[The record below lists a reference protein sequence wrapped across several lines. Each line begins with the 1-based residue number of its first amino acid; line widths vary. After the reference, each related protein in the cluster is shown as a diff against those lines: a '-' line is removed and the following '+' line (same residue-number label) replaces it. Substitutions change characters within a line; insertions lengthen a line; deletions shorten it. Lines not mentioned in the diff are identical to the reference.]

1 MCVSCNE
8 PIIPAPGSEETVRVV
23 ALDKNFHLKCY
34 RCEVRPI
41 HSCFCLGFFVV
52 VFYVC
57 HRVFQLLIINIS
69 ITLQDCAR
77 PLSIEADENGCYPLD
92 GKILCMKCHT
102 QRAKQ
107 AAHWLAKAASL
118 SVTMNQIQKHRI
130 HPAADFLPLRQGF
143 VQYMCAGVWVN
154 VQREYVCLHADK
166 V

>member
-1 MCVSCNE
+1 M
-8 PIIPAPGSEETVRVV
+8 
-23 ALDKNFHLKCY
+23 
-34 RCEVRPI
+34 
-41 HSCFCLGFFVV
+41 
-52 VFYVC
+52 
-57 HRVFQLLIINIS
+57 FQLLIINIS

-130 HPAADFLPLRQGF
+130 HPAADFFCLCDRALF
-143 VQYMCAGVWVN
+143 SICAQVCGWMFSVN
-154 VQREYVCLHADK
+154 MYVCMQIKCSISFVFVHFIQCRGNVLHRNWFYSTSPILQSPISPSLLLEPFFGGG
-166 V
+166 VPIVCLR